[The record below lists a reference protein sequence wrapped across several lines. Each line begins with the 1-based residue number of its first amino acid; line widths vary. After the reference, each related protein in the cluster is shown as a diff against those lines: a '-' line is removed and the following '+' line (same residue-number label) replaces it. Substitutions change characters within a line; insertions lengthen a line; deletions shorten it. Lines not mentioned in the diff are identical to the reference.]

1 LTGLKNEESPV
12 DIFDKCKKF
21 TRAKEVMA
29 AGMYPYFRPIQSGP
43 GSEVIIDGRS
53 MIMIGSNNYLGLTG
67 HPKVVEAA
75 KNAIQKYGTGCT
87 GSRYLNGTLDIHVEL
102 ELRLARFMKRDK
114 VICFTTGHQSNQG
127 ALSAMIGKNDIVFTD
142 RADHASIVD
151 GCRLSFGKIKKYR
164 HNDMENLERVLAS
177 EKATDAGKLIVTDG
191 VFSMEGDIVK
201 LPLVLDLA
209 RKYDARVYVDDAHSV
224 GVLGKNGR
232 GTAEHFGLEGQVD
245 ISMGTFSKSFA
256 SVGGFVAGDEDII
269 DYIKHFARSLIF
281 SASPPPASVAAVLAS
296 LDIIESEPERLEK
309 LWKNTKKMHDG
320 FKSLGFD
327 TGHSETPIIP
337 IKIGTDEDCFAFW
350 KLMFENGIFANPAI
364 SPAVPPGE
372 AIIRTSYMATHTD
385 EELDKVLE
393 IFAKLGKKFGI
404 I

>member
-1 LTGLKNEESPV
+1 MDL
-12 DIFDKCKKF
+12 FDKCKNF
-21 TRAKEVMA
+21 TRAKEVQA
-29 AGMYPYFRPIQSGP
+29 LGMYPYFRAIQSGP
-43 GSEVIIDGRS
+43 GSEVTIDGKT

-75 KNAIQKYGTGCT
+75 KNAIDKYGTGCT

-102 ELRLARFMKRDK
+102 EERLAKFINREK
-114 VICFTTGHQSNQG
+114 VLCFTTGHQSNQG
-127 ALSAMIGKNDIVFTD
+127 AISAIIGKNDIVFTD

-151 GCRLSFGKIKKYR
+151 GYRLSFGKVKKYR
-164 HNDMENLERVLAS
+164 HNDMDDLERCL
-177 EKATDAGKLIVTDG
+177 KAEQDTDAGKLIVTDG

-201 LPLVLDLA
+201 LPELVQLA
-209 RKYDARVYVDDAHSV
+209 KKYNTRVYVDDAHSV
-224 GVLGKNGR
+224 GVLGKHGR
-232 GTAEHFGLEGQVD
+232 GTAEHFGLEDQID
-245 ISMGTFSKSFA
+245 LSMGTFSKSFA
-256 SVGGFVAGDEDII
+256 SVGGFIAGDENVI

-281 SASPPPASVAAVLAS
+281 SASPPPASVATVIAS
-296 LDIIESEPERLEK
+296 LDILESEPERLEM

-320 FKSLGFD
+320 FHNLGFD
-327 TGHSETPIIP
+327 TGLSETPIIP
-337 IKIGTDEDCFAFW
+337 IKIGKDEDCFAFW

-385 EELDKVLE
+385 EELDKVLD
-393 IFAKLGKKFGI
+393 IFGELGKQFGI